1 MAERRPVQ
9 QEHERAVVR
18 QFLAWLNRRRG
29 MRFTVIDE
37 PDPPDAIIQSVRAT
51 RWVEVTDAFWTDR
64 YAEDL
69 YSYATPGE
77 EHRPVGAG
85 PFVQTDKTFARRF
98 VKTLS
103 SKLKKRSYLPFF
115 KRYGAGYLI
124 VSVQHQWFDGQTL
137 REMKDLWH
145 ATQPVAN
152 LGCFREVYVAFP
164 SMNRLAF
171 KRFKMDYPTGKSYS
185 LPSK

>member
-1 MAERRPVQ
+1 MADRRPVQ

-18 QFLAWLNRRRG
+18 QFLTWLNRHHG
-29 MRFTVIDE
+29 TRFKVIDE
-37 PDPPDAIIQSVRAT
+37 PDPPDAIIKSVRAT

-77 EHRPVGAG
+77 EHRPVAAG
-85 PFVQTDKTFARRF
+85 PFVQMDRSFAGRF

-103 SKLKKRSYLPFF
+103 SKLKKRSYLPFLQ
-115 KRYGAGYLI
+115 RYGAGYLI

-137 REMKDLWH
+137 REMKDLWC
-145 ATQPVAN
+145 TKQPIAN
-152 LGCFREVYVAFP
+152 LGCFRKVYIAFP
-164 SMNRLAF
+164 SMKRLAF
-171 KRFKMDYPTGKSYS
+171 RRWQV
-185 LPSK
+185 